1 MLFSKSLFK
10 SIEQFG
16 KKGFLSIARWGLR
29 PPNVDGL
36 QPDECREILVVRQ
49 DSRLGNL
56 VLIEPLLRG
65 LKENLPKARITLLI
79 GEVFSELYRPGSVVD
94 EVIVFPQTKM
104 ARNPLRLLPWIRK
117 LRQRRWD
124 IAIDSAHPRS
134 ISTTNLLIASVS
146 GARVRLG
153 FAREGSE
160 RLLNKTVPAPEPR
173 SYIEEQLLLL
183 QPLGI
188 ESPVS
193 SPCFSLP
200 PGHEFL
206 ASEFRQA
213 LQVRAEEKLCGFWV
227 GGRYDKRLAM
237 KDFLNFY
244 REFDKEKPR
253 RFSPVLLSG
262 PDEKQ
267 VTEPGI
273 RHYRFTG
280 PIWELGAC
288 LKTLCWFLSM
298 DSGPRHFAVALD
310 VPSIGLFR
318 GGAQME
324 YGHADRRKH
333 FDFSIDH
340 EPNLFSSVL
349 SAVNKIS
356 ENCK

>member
-1 MLFSKSLFK
+1 M
-10 SIEQFG
+10 
-16 KKGFLSIARWGLR
+16 SIARLGLR
-29 PPNVDGL
+29 PPNLDGL

-49 DSRLGNL
+49 DNRLGNL
-56 VLIEPLLRG
+56 VLIEPLLRA
-65 LKENLPKARITLLI
+65 LRERLPKARITLLV
-79 GEVFSELYRPGSVVD
+79 GEGFSELYRPGSVVD
-94 EVIVFPQTKM
+94 EVIVLPQTKM
-104 ARNPLRLLPWIRK
+104 ARNPLRFIPWIRK

-134 ISTTNLLIASVS
+134 ISTTNLLIAGAS

-160 RLLNKTVPAPEPR
+160 RLLNVTIPAPKPR

-188 ESPVS
+188 QAPLS
-193 SPCFSLP
+193 SPCFNLP
-200 PGHEFL
+200 PGHEFI
-206 ASEFRQA
+206 AAQFRQA
-213 LQVRAEEKLCGFWV
+213 LQVSAEEKLCGFWV

-237 KDFLNFY
+237 KDFLKFY
-244 REFDKEKPR
+244 REFDNEKPR

-262 PDEKQ
+262 PDEEQ
-267 VTEPGI
+267 ITEPGI

-288 LKTLCWFLSM
+288 LKTLGWFLSM
-298 DSGPRHFAVALD
+298 DSGPRHFAVALG
-310 VPSIGLFR
+310 VPSIGIFR

-324 YGHADRRKH
+324 YGHADGRKH
-333 FDFSIDH
+333 FDFSIDV
-340 EPNLFSSVL
+340 ESNLFSAVL

-356 ENCK
+356 ENSK

>member
-1 MLFSKSLFK
+1 MQSLFK
-10 SIEQFG
+10 RIEQFG
-16 KKGFLSIARWGLR
+16 KKGFLSIARLGLR

-49 DSRLGNL
+49 DNRLGNL
-56 VLIEPLLRG
+56 VLIEPLLRA
-65 LKENLPKARITLLI
+65 LRERLPRARITLLV
-79 GEVFSELYRPGSVVD
+79 GEVFSELYRPGSLVD

-104 ARNPLRLLPWIRK
+104 ARNPLRLPPWIRR

-124 IAIDSAHPRS
+124 LAIDSAHPRS
-134 ISTTNLLIASVS
+134 ISTTNLLIASAS

-160 RLLNKTVPAPEPR
+160 RLLNVTIPAPKPH

-183 QPLGI
+183 QPMGI
-188 ESPVS
+188 QAPVS
-193 SPCFSLP
+193 LPCFSLP

-206 ASEFRQA
+206 ASQFRQT
-213 LQVRAEEKLCGFWV
+213 LQVGAEEKLCGFWV
-227 GGRYDKRLAM
+227 GGRYNKRLAM
-237 KDFLNFY
+237 KNFLNFY
-244 REFDKEKPR
+244 REFDEEKPR

-262 PDEKQ
+262 PDEEQ

-288 LKTLCWFLSM
+288 LRTLSWFLSM
-298 DSGPRHFAVALD
+298 DSGPRHFAVALGI
-310 VPSIGLFR
+310 PSIGLFR

-324 YGHADRRKH
+324 YGHADGRKH
-333 FDFSIDH
+333 FDFSIDT
-340 EPNLFSSVL
+340 EPDLFSAVL

-356 ENCK
+356 EN